1 MTRIGAEPPRRAA
14 MVTRSRK
21 ESAGIL
27 AFRGELPE
35 LQVFLAHPGG
45 PVFRRKDAGVWTIP
59 KGEINE
65 GEEPLAAARREFE
78 EETSFRLEG
87 PFLPLGSVKLKSGKI
102 VHAWACRAELDPL
115 RVKSITFRMEWP
127 PRSGK
132 LGEYPE
138 VDRGDYFSLELAKEK
153 LNEAQGLLLPRLV
166 QVLAEQG

>member
-1 MTRIGAEPPRRAA
+1 
-14 MVTRSRK
+14 MVNRSRK

-27 AFRGELPE
+27 AFRGQLPALE
-35 LQVFLAHPGG
+35 VFLAHPGG

-65 GEEPLAAARREFE
+65 GEAPLAAAQREFE
-78 EETSFRLEG
+78 EETSFRVTG

-102 VHAWACRAELDPL
+102 VHAWACRAELDPTQI
-115 RVKSITFRMEWP
+115 RSITFQMAWP

-138 VDRGDYFSLELAKEK
+138 VDRADYFSLEVAKEK

-166 QVLAEQG
+166 QALEAGEAERTT